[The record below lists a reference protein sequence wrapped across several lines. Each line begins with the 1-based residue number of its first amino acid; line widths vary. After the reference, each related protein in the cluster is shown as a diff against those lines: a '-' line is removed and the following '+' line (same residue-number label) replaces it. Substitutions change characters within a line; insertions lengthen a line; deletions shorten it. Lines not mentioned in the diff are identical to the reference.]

1 MSYAYDSEFARA
13 TPAAPRRAA
22 APADTPPG
30 AEERL
35 EGYRDQM
42 DEARHALAEARNTE
56 VTAKQARDKAARKA
70 LLSEKCPKVGVFG
83 GIRTTV
89 AYQKAW
95 VEDQVADL
103 DVEYQ
108 VAKVARQAAAEHLRT
123 LGQQGGFQ
131 QSITASV
138 RESYRGTNGRQW

>member
-1 MSYAYDSEFARA
+1 VSYAYDSEFARA